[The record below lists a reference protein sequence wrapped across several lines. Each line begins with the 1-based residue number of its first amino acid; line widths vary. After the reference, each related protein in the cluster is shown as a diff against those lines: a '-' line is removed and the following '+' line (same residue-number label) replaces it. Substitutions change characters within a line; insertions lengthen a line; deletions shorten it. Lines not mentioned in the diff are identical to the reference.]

1 MEKNEVTGLVDGV
14 HALYCRRSSLDDFA
28 TLYAADA
35 VFSDPLVRKAQSP
48 AAKKLF
54 SRPDDGT
61 AIWTRMQA
69 CGDSQISSCS

>member
-48 AAKKLF
+48 AAKKPF
-54 SRPDDGT
+54 SCPDGT
-61 AIWTRMQA
+61 AIGT
-69 CGDSQISSCS
+69 